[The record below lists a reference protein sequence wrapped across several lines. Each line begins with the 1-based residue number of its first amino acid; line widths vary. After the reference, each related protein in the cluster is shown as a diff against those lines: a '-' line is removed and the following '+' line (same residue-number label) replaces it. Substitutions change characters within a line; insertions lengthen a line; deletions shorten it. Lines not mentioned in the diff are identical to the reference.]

1 MLWSPP
7 QRYPPQGKIHSLS
20 SVMLATRLSSNNLEQ
35 EKEEEVTK
43 ETTFKGQLLTHSCHV
58 KLHIVTIVNVKH
70 ATMNVAMGCNI
81 ICYREEARCCSG
93 GLAVAH
99 SLQGILLL
107 AYFCYGAPSSQG
119 ETKLA

>member
-1 MLWSPP
+1 MSHAESMTLQWTRTPAMLWSPP
-7 QRYPPQGKIHSLS
+7 QRYPPQGKIHSLN

-70 ATMNVAMGCNI
+70 ATVNVYQNLS
-81 ICYREEARCCSG
+81 ES
-93 GLAVAH
+93 AVAL
-99 SLQGILLL
+99 S
-107 AYFCYGAPSSQG
+107 
-119 ETKLA
+119 K